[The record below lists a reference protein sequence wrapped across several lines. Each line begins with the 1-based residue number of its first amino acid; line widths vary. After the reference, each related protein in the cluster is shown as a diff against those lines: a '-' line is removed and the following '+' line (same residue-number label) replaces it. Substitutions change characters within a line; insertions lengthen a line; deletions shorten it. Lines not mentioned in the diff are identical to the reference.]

1 MERFLFFI
9 KKNWAYIIPFL
20 LTISLIPFSEFIYNF
35 INKRYL
41 TAPFSFMVGLC
52 IFLLPV
58 YFFRNKL
65 KLYLILLLP
74 LLLIV
79 PFNLAYVLIFNST
92 ITEATILMVVNTSRN
107 EAGELLS
114 GYLNVLIIFIIT
126 YLVALFLLFRKSPNA
141 ISSTKAKLISLFSL
155 AFLALSPFV
164 LYDHK
169 TNYYGNL
176 RNKIDNIFPF
186 TLFNS
191 IETIYEQNQF
201 IKATEKERDKFV
213 FSSKQDSSITDKQV
227 HILII
232 GESCR
237 YDHWGINGYQRNT
250 SPLLSKR
257 KNFISFSNVA
267 SSCYMTELAVPLLL
281 TGVGAEHFDLHN
293 TRKSMIGA
301 FEESGFSSHW
311 ITNQSDIGA
320 NIKIH
325 SLEANNMHYLLSDF
339 RSTKHVHRDMELI
352 GILKKILA
360 EPDQKKFIVIHTL
373 GSHYNYSTRYPDKFD
388 VFTPSNKTV
397 PTKVTDKSS
406 KNILVNSYDN
416 SILYTD
422 AVIDSIITTVT
433 NLNNFASV
441 TFLSDHGEDLLD
453 DSRDFTDHGHASP
466 PSKYV
471 AHIPFFIWYSNKLAN
486 AYPEKVSNL
495 LQHKDSLISSENL
508 INTMTGLVGI
518 HYPTQ
523 DSLKD
528 ISGKYFQ
535 NNKQLILGESNKI
548 YPFSI
553 LK

>member
-1 MERFLFFI
+1 M
-9 KKNWAYIIPFL
+9 
-20 LTISLIPFSEFIYNF
+20 
-35 INKRYL
+35 
-41 TAPFSFMVGLC
+41 
-52 IFLLPV
+52 
-58 YFFRNKL
+58 
-65 KLYLILLLP
+65 
-74 LLLIV
+74 
-79 PFNLAYVLIFNST
+79 
-92 ITEATILMVVNTSRN
+92 
-107 EAGELLS
+107 
-114 GYLNVLIIFIIT
+114 
-126 YLVALFLLFRKSPNA
+126 
-141 ISSTKAKLISLFSL
+141 SSAKAKFISLFPL
-155 AFLALSPFV
+155 AFLALAPFV
-164 LYDHK
+164 SYDHSDS
-169 TNYYGNL
+169 YYRNL
-176 RNKIDNIFPF
+176 STKINVVFPF
-186 TLFNS
+186 TLFHS

-201 IKATEKERDKFV
+201 IKATEKERDKFI
-213 FSSKQDSSITDKQV
+213 FSSRQDSSITDKQV

-232 GESCR
+232 GESSR

-257 KNFISFSNVA
+257 KNFISFTNAA

-281 TGVGAEHFDLHN
+281 TGVGAEHFSLHSK
-293 TRKSMIGA
+293 RKSVVGA
-301 FEESGFSSHW
+301 FEESGFSTAW
-311 ITNQSDIGA
+311 VTNQTDYSA

-325 SLEANNMHYLLSDF
+325 SLEANNIYNLLSDF

-373 GSHYNYSTRYPDKFD
+373 GNHYDYSTRYPDKFD
-388 VFTPSNKTV
+388 IFTPSNKTSL
-397 PTKVTDKSS
+397 TKMGDKSA

-422 AVIDSIITTVT
+422 AVIDSIITIVAD
-433 NLNNFASV
+433 LKNFASV

-453 DSRDFTDHGHASP
+453 DSRNFSGHIHASP

-471 AHIPFFIWYSNKLAN
+471 GHIPFFIWYSNNLAN
-486 AYPEKVSNL
+486 AYPDKVLNL

-508 INTMTGLVGI
+508 IHTITSIVGI

-535 NNKQLILGESNKI
+535 NNKQLILGEKDKI
-548 YPFSI
+548 YPFST